1 MLLKEIERDTKNLKD
16 ITNYTDIK
24 NKVRLMIMVL
34 EVRDILFLNFTFS
47 LKDAL
52 LCDNTYIFLNWLVD
66 PVKLCFPDYFSR
78 RKENA

>member
-1 MLLKEIERDTKNLKD
+1 
-16 ITNYTDIK
+16 
-24 NKVRLMIMVL
+24 MIMVL